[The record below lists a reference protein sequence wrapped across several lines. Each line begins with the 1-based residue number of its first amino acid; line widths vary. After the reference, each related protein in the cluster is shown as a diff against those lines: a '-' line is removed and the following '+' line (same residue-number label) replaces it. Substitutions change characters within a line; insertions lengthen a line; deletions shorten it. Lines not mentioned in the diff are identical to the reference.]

1 MYLKKWKLILTETV
15 VQGFNI
21 APTYEIWNYI
31 GTFKTKY
38 VSFYFLYL
46 FLDVDS
52 TFRIRQIRR
61 RT

>member
-1 MYLKKWKLILTETV
+1 MYLKKWKLILTETI

-38 VSFYFLYL
+38 VRPHKFKL
-46 FLDVDS
+46 
-52 TFRIRQIRR
+52 
-61 RT
+61 